1 MSIDRYV
8 RSLSL
13 PLPEDILKRKWA
25 GDLEGAVKA
34 IDLRLEGEL
43 PQMLRDRLVCEK
55 ERIRRLPTQYPF
67 NREQALELGLTIID
81 LAKNK
86 YKKGAAIRIVE
97 DNTVIF
103 EYKMETTNPEN
114 DWWMGKKLAVSLQTG
129 TSSLR
134 AYVEGKTGLRKPFW
148 EARPENYAACG
159 GCFPVIMESGEIFA
173 RVLVS
178 GMDHEEDHQIIADA
192 MAMQLQKEIPS
203 LI

>member
-1 MSIDRYV
+1 MEEFYMEADWPEKIARQEEILRY
-8 RSLSL
+8 
-13 PLPEDILKRKWA
+13 A
-25 GDLEGAVKA
+25 TFT
-34 IDLRLEGEL
+34 
-43 PQMLRDRLVCEK
+43 
-55 ERIRRLPTQYPF
+55 RR
-67 NREQALELGLTIID
+67 QALELGLQIAE
-81 LAKNK
+81 LAEKK

-114 DWWMGKKLAVSLQTG
+114 DWWMGKKLAVSMQTG

-134 AYVEGKTGLRKPFW
+134 AYVEGKSGLRKPFW

-178 GMDHEEDHQIIADA
+178 GMAHEEDHQIIVDA
-192 MAMQLQKEIPS
+192 MSWQLGQIVPS
-203 LI
+203 IINR

>member
-1 MSIDRYV
+1 MEEFYMEADWPEKIARQEQLLRY
-8 RSLSL
+8 
-13 PLPEDILKRKWA
+13 A
-25 GDLEGAVKA
+25 
-34 IDLRLEGEL
+34 
-43 PQMLRDRLVCEK
+43 
-55 ERIRRLPTQYPF
+55 TF
-67 NREQALELGLTIID
+67 TREQALELGLKIYD

-86 YKKGAAIRIVE
+86 YQKGAAIRIVE

-134 AYVEGKTGLRKPFW
+134 AYVEGKTGLRFPFW

-159 GCFPVIMESGEIFA
+159 GCFPVIMENGEIFA

-178 GMDHEEDHQIIADA
+178 GMDHAEDHQIIADA
-192 MAMQLQKEIPS
+192 MALQLGVEVPS

>member
-1 MSIDRYV
+1 MEEFYMEADWPEKIARQEEILRYATFT
-8 RSLSL
+8 R
-13 PLPEDILKRKWA
+13 
-25 GDLEGAVKA
+25 
-34 IDLRLEGEL
+34 
-43 PQMLRDRLVCEK
+43 Q
-55 ERIRRLPTQYPF
+55 
-67 NREQALELGLTIID
+67 QALQLGLCIAE
-81 LAKNK
+81 LAEKK

-114 DWWMGKKLAVSLQTG
+114 DWWMGKKLSVSLQTG

-134 AYVEGKTGLRKPFW
+134 AFVEGKTGLRKPFW

-178 GMDHEEDHQIIADA
+178 GMAHEEDHQIIADA
-192 MAMQLQKEIPS
+192 MAIQLGKQIPS
-203 LI
+203 LIG

>member
-1 MSIDRYV
+1 M
-8 RSLSL
+8 
-13 PLPEDILKRKWA
+13 
-25 GDLEGAVKA
+25 
-34 IDLRLEGEL
+34 
-43 PQMLRDRLVCEK
+43 
-55 ERIRRLPTQYPF
+55 
-67 NREQALELGLTIID
+67 
-81 LAKNK
+81 
-86 YKKGAAIRIVE
+86 E

-159 GCFPVIMESGEIFA
+159 GCFPVIMVSGEIFA

-178 GMDHEEDHQIIADA
+178 GMDHAEDHQIIADA
-192 MAMQLQKEIPS
+192 MAIQLHKEIPS

>member
-1 MSIDRYV
+1 MEEFYMEADW
-8 RSLSL
+8 
-13 PLPEDILKRKWA
+13 PEKIARQEEILRWA
-25 GDLEGAVKA
+25 TFT
-34 IDLRLEGEL
+34 R
-43 PQMLRDRLVCEK
+43 Q
-55 ERIRRLPTQYPF
+55 
-67 NREQALELGLTIID
+67 QALQLGLCIAE
-81 LAKNK
+81 LAEKK
-86 YKKGAAIRIVE
+86 YKKGAAIRIIE

-148 EARPENYAACG
+148 ETRPENYAACG

-178 GMDHEEDHQIIADA
+178 GMAHEEDHQIIADA
-192 MAMQLQKEIPS
+192 MAVQLGKEIPS
-203 LI
+203 LIG

>member
-1 MSIDRYV
+1 MEEFYMEADWPEKIAKQEGILRY
-8 RSLSL
+8 
-13 PLPEDILKRKWA
+13 A
-25 GDLEGAVKA
+25 
-34 IDLRLEGEL
+34 
-43 PQMLRDRLVCEK
+43 
-55 ERIRRLPTQYPF
+55 TF
-67 NREQALELGLTIID
+67 TREQALELGLTILD
-81 LAKNK
+81 LAKNR

-134 AYVEGKTGLRKPFW
+134 AYVEGKVGLRKPFW

-159 GCFPVIMESGEIFA
+159 GCFPVIMEDGTIFA

-192 MAMQLQKEIPS
+192 MAIQLKKEIPS

>member
-1 MSIDRYV
+1 MEEFYMEADWPQKIAQQEEILRYAAFT
-8 RSLSL
+8 R
-13 PLPEDILKRKWA
+13 
-25 GDLEGAVKA
+25 
-34 IDLRLEGEL
+34 
-43 PQMLRDRLVCEK
+43 Q
-55 ERIRRLPTQYPF
+55 
-67 NREQALELGLTIID
+67 QALELGLTIVE

-114 DWWMGKKLAVSLQTG
+114 DWWMGKNLAVSLQTG
-129 TSSLR
+129 TRSLR

-159 GCFPVIMESGEIFA
+159 GCFPVIMVSGEIFA

-178 GMDHEEDHQIIADA
+178 GMDHAEDHQIIADA
-192 MAMQLQKEIPS
+192 MAIQLHKEIPS

>member
-1 MSIDRYV
+1 MEEFYMEADWPEKIARQEQILRY
-8 RSLSL
+8 
-13 PLPEDILKRKWA
+13 A
-25 GDLEGAVKA
+25 
-34 IDLRLEGEL
+34 
-43 PQMLRDRLVCEK
+43 
-55 ERIRRLPTQYPF
+55 TF
-67 NREQALELGLTIID
+67 NREQALELGLTILE

-134 AYVEGKTGLRKPFW
+134 AYVEGKTGLREPFW
-148 EARPENYAACG
+148 QARPENYAACG
-159 GCFPVIMESGEIFA
+159 GCFPVIMENGEIFA

-178 GMDHEEDHQIIADA
+178 GMDHAEDHQIIADA
-192 MAMQLQKEIPS
+192 MALQLGKEIPT

>member
-1 MSIDRYV
+1 MEEFYMEADWPEKIARQEEILRY
-8 RSLSL
+8 
-13 PLPEDILKRKWA
+13 A
-25 GDLEGAVKA
+25 TFT
-34 IDLRLEGEL
+34 
-43 PQMLRDRLVCEK
+43 
-55 ERIRRLPTQYPF
+55 RR
-67 NREQALELGLTIID
+67 QALELGLQIAE
-81 LAKNK
+81 LAEKK

-159 GCFPVIMESGEIFA
+159 GCFPVFRKDGKKPVHY
-173 RVLVS
+173 VLVS
-178 GMDHEEDHQIIADA
+178 GMEHQDDHQIIADA
-192 MAMQLQKEIPS
+192 MAWQLGLDIPS
-203 LI
+203 IR

>member
-1 MSIDRYV
+1 MEEFYMEANWPEKIAKQEEILRYE
-8 RSLSL
+8 SF
-13 PLPEDILKRKWA
+13 
-25 GDLEGAVKA
+25 
-34 IDLRLEGEL
+34 
-43 PQMLRDRLVCEK
+43 
-55 ERIRRLPTQYPF
+55 T
-67 NREQALELGLTIID
+67 REQALELGLTIID

-134 AYVEGKTGLRKPFW
+134 AYVEGKSGLLKPFW

-159 GCFPVIMESGEIFA
+159 GCFPVIMRSGEVFV

-192 MAMQLQKEIPS
+192 MAIQLGKEIPS
-203 LI
+203 LV